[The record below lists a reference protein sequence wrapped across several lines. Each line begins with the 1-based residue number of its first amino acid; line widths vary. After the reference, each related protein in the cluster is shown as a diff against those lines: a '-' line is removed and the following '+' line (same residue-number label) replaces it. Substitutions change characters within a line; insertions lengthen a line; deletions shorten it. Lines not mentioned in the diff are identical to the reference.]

1 MESQQTHDS
10 PSSTVLEALRT
21 MNEFASIPPDSSG
34 YVKQAAADAASTR
47 FLGFERTPLN
57 ILFGKTIIVAFFAQ
71 FVLFYTIWWLSP
83 SFTKNRRGLAWVLTL
98 CSACW
103 ILFNTTFELGYLR
116 TPLWSYLGWEQS
128 GGVGLDGATTAAGN
142 IFSYWLPSFHA
153 WVLHLGADSQ
163 TTLVQDMTLENLL
176 SALSSAESV
185 KILLFDQSTITA
197 LAGKYLRWLV
207 SLPIFSLAP
216 LNPPV
221 TMSKTA
227 PYFLGGG
234 GRLLISVENF
244 PRETVW
250 SSLVCGYFLAYCAAD
265 LVLGLIHYP
274 EHIDPASGYMH
285 HFFYTWLLWQLGRH
299 DQLSM
304 FMICGGVLEGMPSLT
319 YLCISC
325 SFFTFVCMGNFFFE
339 GRGKENGE
347 ILACRCFFAKR
358 RKRYDSTFT
367 LLFTRCFL
375 FSLPCFFI
383 SLPLVHFFF
392 LDRSLSWYDFC
403 GQ

>member
-244 PRETVW
+244 PRETEHLKVKEW
-250 SSLVCGYFLAYCAAD
+250 EPGGYMYPNLREDFWFPTSFILVRIFYVGLLLHETAFNYPGPTGAVGVYFLAFLMHIFWINKYFKGLRRRTHRAQKELQEKEQVHQQQLLVEDNTDVKDTRDARNRRDEGAATTSTST
-265 LVLGLIHYP
+265 LA
-274 EHIDPASGYMH
+274 ASAMTNGT
-285 HFFYTWLLWQLGRH
+285 FQLR
-299 DQLSM
+299 
-304 FMICGGVLEGMPSLT
+304 V
-319 YLCISC
+319 
-325 SFFTFVCMGNFFFE
+325 
-339 GRGKENGE
+339 K
-347 ILACRCFFAKR
+347 K
-358 RKRYDSTFT
+358 
-367 LLFTRCFL
+367 TRN
-375 FSLPCFFI
+375 
-383 SLPLVHFFF
+383 
-392 LDRSLSWYDFC
+392 RS
-403 GQ
+403 